1 MNSTTLG
8 SWRAQRWLP
17 TFLAA
22 ILALPPS
29 LLAQQPVVQQP
40 AQPPESLPAVES
52 LKVMPLAG
60 NHAMND
66 LERRVMAP
74 LVVQVLDQNARPVEG
89 AQVVFR
95 FPLNGPGAEFSN
107 HQPSQTVRTNVD
119 GQAAAVGWMARESG
133 SFQVHVT
140 VSRGNELGETT
151 VFMTNVNRVVG
162 DGQEKH
168 KTWWS
173 NKWAKIAVIAGAA
186 GVVTAVILLTRGG
199 SSTKT
204 VTASPG
210 SPTIG
215 GPQ

>member
-1 MNSTTLG
+1 MRFPTNEGFKAHRL
-8 SWRAQRWLP
+8 LP
-17 TFLAA
+17 TFLAVL
-22 ILALPPS
+22 LALPPH
-29 LLAQQPVVQQP
+29 LLAQQPP
-40 AQPPESLPAVES
+40 AQPPVVSPEPLPAVEN
-52 LKVMPLAG
+52 LRVLPLAG

-66 LERRVMAP
+66 LERRIMSP

-95 FPLNGPGAEFSN
+95 FPLNGPGAEFPN
-107 HQPSQTVRTNVD
+107 RQPAQTARTNAD
-119 GQAAAVGWMARESG
+119 GQASAVGWMARELG
-133 SFQVHVT
+133 TFEVHVT

-151 VFMTNVNRVVG
+151 ISMTNVAKLVEGVK
-162 DGQEKH
+162 EKH

-173 NKWAKIAVIAGAA
+173 HKWAKVAVIAGAA
-186 GVVTAVILLTRGG
+186 GVAVAVVLLTR

-204 VTASPG
+204 VTATPG

>member
-1 MNSTTLG
+1 MTSTISLG
-8 SWRAQRWLP
+8 CQAPRLA
-17 TFLAA
+17 TFLAVL
-22 ILALPPS
+22 LALPPC
-29 LLAQQPVVQQP
+29 LLAQQP
-40 AQPPESLPAVES
+40 AQSETLPAVEN
-52 LKVMPLAG
+52 LKVIPLAG

-95 FPLNGPGAEFSN
+95 FPLTGPGAEFSN
-107 HQPSQTVRTNVD
+107 HQPSQTVRTNAD
-119 GQAAAVGWMARESG
+119 GQAAAIGWMARESG
-133 SFQVHVT
+133 SFEVHVT
-140 VSRGNELGETT
+140 VSRGNELGETI
-151 VFMTNVNRVVG
+151 VSMTNVNRVVG

-186 GVVTAVILLTRGG
+186 GVATAVILLTRGG
-199 SSTKT
+199 SNTKT